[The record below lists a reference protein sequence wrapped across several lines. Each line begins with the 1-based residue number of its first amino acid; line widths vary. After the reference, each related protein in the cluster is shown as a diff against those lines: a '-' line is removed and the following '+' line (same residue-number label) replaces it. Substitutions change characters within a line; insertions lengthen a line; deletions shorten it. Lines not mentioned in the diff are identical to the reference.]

1 MGKKLFL
8 EVEQEQAHTG
18 TVNRVTGH
26 QLRVRKTLIDVLVDD
41 VRFVQD
47 QITFDQN
54 RDLAVRI
61 HHVDV
66 FGLVVEVHVT
76 DFEIHAFFEQH
87 KAATM
92 GKRASGSGIKH
103 HHGKGS
109 SKNQKEWKAR
119 RPATPQDPAMLPGEQ
134 SIT

>member
-1 MGKKLFL
+1 
-8 EVEQEQAHTG
+8 
-18 TVNRVTGH
+18 
-26 QLRVRKTLIDVLVDD
+26 
-41 VRFVQD
+41 
-47 QITFDQN
+47 
-54 RDLAVRI
+54 LAVGVHDI
-61 HHVDV
+61 DV

-87 KAATM
+87 KAATV
-92 GKRASGSGIKH
+92 GKRASGSRIKH

-119 RPATPQDPAMLPGEQ
+119 RPATPQYPAQKPGER